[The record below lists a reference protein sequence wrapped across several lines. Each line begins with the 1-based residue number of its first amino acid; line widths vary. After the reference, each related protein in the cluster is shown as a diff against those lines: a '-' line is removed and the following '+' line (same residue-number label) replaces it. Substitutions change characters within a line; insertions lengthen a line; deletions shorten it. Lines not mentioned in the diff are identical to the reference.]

1 MKRQGNNGL
10 TAECWFGRKRQ
21 KSYFVNTGEGIGSGQ
36 ENSHIVFRVRGDDGG
51 LNELRRAVGATDEN
65 VGLAAVAESFQD
77 VGDRKEVTLL
87 VDEEAVA
94 KEAVAVAAR
103 GWRSLKLVDDRA
115 DSGGGERGVVGS
127 VGRVLGNRP
136 DRQTTREAK
145 KYGYQPGGAGSVVS
159 GHL

>member
-10 TAECWFGRKRQ
+10 TAERRFGRKRQ

-51 LNELRRAVGATDEN
+51 LNELRRAVRAADEN

-77 VGDRKEVTLL
+77 VGDREEVPLF
-87 VDEEAVA
+87 VNEEAVA

-103 GWRSLKLVDDRA
+103 GWRSVQLINHRA
-115 DSGGGERGVVGS
+115 DSGGKRGVVGR

>member
-10 TAECWFGRKRQ
+10 TAERRFGRKRQ

-51 LNELRRAVGATDEN
+51 LNELRRAVRTADEN

-77 VGDRKEVTLL
+77 VGDREEVPLF
-87 VDEEAVA
+87 VNEEAVA

-103 GWRSLKLVDDRA
+103 GWRSVQLINHRA
-115 DSGGGERGVVGS
+115 DSGGKRGVVGR